1 MKKYLSLILVL
12 LLTLSLLAG
21 CGAKSAYDGMVQENG
36 GMGPATADKE
46 TASTGSVGS
55 DSAPLPANQ
64 KLIRTIRLEAETE
77 DLEPLLDTVNQRI
90 ADLNGYV
97 EAKNIYNGSNYS
109 GSRRYRYANLTIRIP
124 ADKLDEFVQNV
135 SGSANVVSAEETV
148 DDVTLSYV
156 ATESRIKALETEQE
170 RLLELLAQAETMEA
184 LLQIEARLT
193 DVRDELETVK
203 SQLRLY
209 DNLVNYGTVHLTI
222 SEVKEFTVV
231 TEPET
236 VWDRIGTGFMENL
249 KALGEFFVELCVFIV
264 TGLPILIPLA
274 AVLVALI
281 ILIRRKKKNAPK
293 KKSTKEK
300 TDEA

>member
-21 CGAKSAYDGMVQENG
+21 CGAKSAYDGMAQENG
-36 GMGPATADKE
+36 SMGPATADKE
-46 TASTGSVGS
+46 MSATGSVGS
-55 DSAPLPANQ
+55 DSTPLPANQ

-109 GSRRYRYANLTIRIP
+109 GGRRYRYANLTIRIP

-170 RLLELLAQAETMEA
+170 RLLELLAQAETMED

-236 VWDRIGTGFMENL
+236 VWDRIGAGFMENL
-249 KALGEFFVELCVFIV
+249 KALGEFFVELFVFIV

-274 AVLVALI
+274 AVIVALI
-281 ILIRRKKKNAPK
+281 ILIRRKKKNVFK
-293 KKSTKEK
+293 KKSKKEE
-300 TDEA
+300 TDET